1 VNHILTLSPIVPC
14 IECGRD
20 ASNGVR
26 GFCVSCRPNSWQ
38 IGAMNR
44 ADILDELEHPRT
56 IAEVSQAIGVC
67 IGTVKQVLYKLQD
80 AGEVKRVGRRRRG
93 LREPGA
99 PQRVWQRAPECG
111 ESPDPNAWV

>member
-1 VNHILTLSPIVPC
+1 MNAVTPTIRAAAC
-14 IECGRD
+14 IECGAD
-20 ASNGVR
+20 ASGGVR

-56 IAEVSQAIGVC
+56 IAEVSRAIGVC
-67 IGTVKQVLYKLQD
+67 IGTVKQVLRKLED

-93 LREPGA
+93 PREPGA
-99 PQRVWQRAPECG
+99 PQRLWQRAPECG
-111 ESPDPNAWV
+111 EAPDPDAWV